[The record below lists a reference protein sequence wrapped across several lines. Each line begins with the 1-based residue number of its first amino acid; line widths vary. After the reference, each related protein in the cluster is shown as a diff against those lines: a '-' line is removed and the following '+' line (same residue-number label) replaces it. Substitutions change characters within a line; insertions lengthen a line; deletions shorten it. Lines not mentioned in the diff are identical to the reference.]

1 MLNKEQMKAMELLLN
16 GETITDTAKVV
27 GVERKTIYRWMEKKE
42 WKDNWNKCM
51 HEIKTEGNNRII
63 KNLDKYVTELEK
75 IALTAES
82 DKTRADTL
90 TYLVNRILG
99 TPTNK
104 TQDITEDKNKKDDFV
119 DLDNI
124 VEDIKKDDNVVEL
137 PKKKAK

>member
-42 WKDNWNKCM
+42 WKDNWNKCIQ
-51 HEIKTEGNNRII
+51 EIKTEGNNRII

-75 IALTAES
+75 IALTSIS

-90 TYLVNRILG
+90 TYLINRILG

-104 TQDITEDKNKKDDFV
+104 TQDVTEDKDKKDDFV
-119 DLDNI
+119 NLDNI
-124 VEDIKKDDNVVEL
+124 VEDIKTDNVIAL
-137 PKKKAK
+137 DKKKAN

>member
-1 MLNKEQMKAMELLLN
+1 MLNREKIKAMELLLN
-16 GETITDTAKVV
+16 GETITDTAKIV

-42 WKDNWNKCM
+42 WKDNWNKCIQG
-51 HEIKTEGNNRII
+51 IKTEGNNRII

-75 IALTAES
+75 IALTSDS
-82 DKTRADTL
+82 DKIRADAL

-99 TPTNK
+99 TPTAK
-104 TQDITEDKNKKDDFV
+104 VQDITDKEDKKEDFV
-119 DLDNI
+119 NLDNI